1 MAVYILQKFYNNNV
15 SVIMDTFSS
24 KKKADAYLEEYL
36 SWCEKDGWE
45 VAQFIE
51 LFGDHLRGSKIT
63 PPSGNQSHVE
73 RFVITKQEVK

>member
-24 KKKADAYLEEYL
+24 KKKADAYLETYL
-36 SWCEKDGWE
+36 SWCEKDGWQ
-45 VAQFIE
+45 VTQFIE
-51 LFGDHLRGSKIT
+51 LFGFYFRGLKIV
-63 PPSGNQSHVE
+63 PPSGNQQHAE